1 MILAAAPAPQEPFG
15 GHYVLDSFVRLFII
29 FVGFT
34 LALVCLK
41 IAYGH
46 FRRREID
53 RMWGTLAFAFL
64 VATPAVTGVLNF
76 GKPLAWLPSSIYLIG
91 LICGIIGL
99 GYRVALYPPWK
110 RWKKPRLRRQ
120 QNGPR

>member
-1 MILAAAPAPQEPFG
+1 MILAAAPEAFG

-34 LALVCLK
+34 LALVCVK
-41 IAYGH
+41 VGVGH
-46 FRRREID
+46 FRRREVD
-53 RMWGTLAFAFL
+53 RMWGTFAFAFL
-64 VATPAVTGVLNF
+64 VVTPSVTGVLNF
-76 GKPLAWLPSSIYLIG
+76 GEPLSWLPSSFYMAG
-91 LICGIIGL
+91 LVCGIIGL

-120 QNGPR
+120 PHGPR